1 MPTIVKNQLKDL
13 LRSFENDVIQASK
26 QANSSTINDAFT
38 IEVSVKATSLFTLN
52 IETHSCRLVVDL
64 ANASQNLKDV
74 FDISGLYNLE
84 IEFTPSLELAMEQDD
99 TSYFSDLFGNGMIR
113 KRIET
118 FNDFTGWL
126 ENILYCFR
134 EQVFLI
140 PDTNFVKRRYY

>member
-1 MPTIVKNQLKDL
+1 MPTIVKNQSRFLC
-13 LRSFENDVIQASK
+13 SFENDVIQASK

-84 IEFTPSLELAMEQDD
+84 IEFTPSLELAMEQD
-99 TSYFSDLFGNGMIR
+99 
-113 KRIET
+113 
-118 FNDFTGWL
+118 
-126 ENILYCFR
+126 
-134 EQVFLI
+134 
-140 PDTNFVKRRYY
+140 